1 MTRETGR
8 TRAAHE
14 EDRRG
19 AEPARDQPGG
29 EPARNR
35 PGGEPAR
42 NQPGGEPAE
51 AGPERPAPGP
61 VRRTDTSGA
70 RDTGDTPG
78 PADRAAPPD

>member
-19 AEPARDQPGG
+19 AEPARDQ
-29 EPARNR
+29 

-61 VRRTDTSGA
+61 VRRTDTSGT